1 MTLTG
6 HDLNQRFSA
15 EGFDPSTYDTFQDL
29 LDDIGISNP
38 GSYMFMGKRFPNDPA
53 PIHLIPESSMKT
65 INQTGQNW
73 LNQESL
79 LTGLRRTKNIT
90 RKH

>member
-15 EGFDPSTYDTFQDL
+15 EGFDPSAYDTFQDL
-29 LDDIGISNP
+29 LDDIGINNP
-38 GSYMFMGKRFPNDPA
+38 GSYMFMGKRFPTDPA

-65 INQTGQNW
+65 INHIVVISRHIG
-73 LNQESL
+73 
-79 LTGLRRTKNIT
+79 G
-90 RKH
+90 